1 MILGSRH
8 LVGPGLDQCLDL
20 YPEAVDHQGAGLEAR
35 SVLPCLAGNTDG

>member
-20 YPEAVDHQGAGLEAR
+20 YLEAVDHQGAGLEAR
-35 SVLPCLAGNTDG
+35 LVLPCLAGNTDG